1 MITKANAANPGGCPT
16 HWPNILFLKGHTV
29 TQVRAD
35 QDVILP
41 RRQND
46 IVQFILIFQV
56 ERNQTVAAD
65 IGKFLDRCPFN
76 YTVLGDEE

>member
-1 MITKANAANPGGCPT
+1 M
-16 HWPNILFLKGHTV
+16 
-29 TQVRAD
+29 RAD
-35 QDVILP
+35 QDVILS

-46 IVQFILIFQV
+46 IVQFVLIFQV

-76 YTVLGDEE
+76 HTVLGDEEQIAVIIVTFVDVNDCLNLLARTNT